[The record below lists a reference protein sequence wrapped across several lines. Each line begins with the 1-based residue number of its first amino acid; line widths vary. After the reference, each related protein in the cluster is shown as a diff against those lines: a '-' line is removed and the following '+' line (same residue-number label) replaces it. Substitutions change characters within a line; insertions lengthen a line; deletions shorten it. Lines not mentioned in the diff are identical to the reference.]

1 MSLRAGGPVTEVA
14 APDAAGFRPPRTW
27 LMMGHKAGDNSQI
40 LALAEGLG
48 WPFEI
53 KRLVYRRSELVT
65 NLLAGPTLKGLVR
78 EKSSPLEPPW
88 PELIISA
95 GRRNEPLIRW
105 IQTRVGSR
113 ERIKLVHV
121 GRPWALHECYDLIV
135 TTPQYRL
142 PRKPNILHNEL
153 PLHRVSA
160 ERLREAGERW
170 ADRLARLP
178 RPHVAVMVGGNAGP
192 YNFDRENGALL
203 GYWASRMAREL
214 SGSLLVTTS
223 ARTPRKALRALEAQ
237 IEVPA
242 FVYRWRPGDPD
253 NPYFAFLAL
262 AERLI
267 VTCDSMSMLAEA
279 CSTGKPVFI
288 FDLLRGPRSRRPPVP
303 PDAAIRGRSLR
314 ERLADFHPRPV
325 IYRIGMAI
333 GPKRL
338 TRDVTLIH
346 ARQVEAGR
354 AAWLGEP
361 WPEGRNPPPMRD
373 LERAVAAVRALFGAD
388 GRPLPPPPELAR
400 IPRGG
405 SLMPELYQRL
415 FQ

>member
-1 MSLRAGGPVTEVA
+1 MNDRANPPATTGAEPVGA
-14 APDAAGFRPPRTW
+14 KFRPPRTW

-40 LALAEGLG
+40 LALAEALG

-53 KRLVYRRSELVT
+53 KKLVYRRSELLT
-65 NLLAGPTLKGLVR
+65 NLLAGPTLMGLVA

-88 PELIISA
+88 PELVISA

-105 IQTRVGSR
+105 IQTRAGSR

-153 PLHRVSA
+153 PLHRVRP
-160 ERLREAGERW
+160 ERLREAGDAW
-170 ADRLARLP
+170 AGRLTHLP
-178 RPHVAVMVGGNAGP
+178 RPYIAVMVGGNAGP

-203 GYWASRMAREL
+203 GYWASRMARECG
-214 SGSLLVTTS
+214 GSLLVTTS
-223 ARTPRKALRALEAQ
+223 ARTPKKALAALEAQ
-237 IEVPA
+237 IDVPA
-242 FVYRWRPGDPD
+242 FVYRWRPGDRD

-288 FDLLRGPRSRRPPVP
+288 FDLLRGRHSRRPPIP
-303 PDAAIRGRSLR
+303 ADARIRGRSLF
-314 ERLADFHPRPV
+314 ERLLDFHPRPV

-333 GPKRL
+333 GPRRL
-338 TRDVTLIH
+338 TRDVTLILSH
-346 ARQVEAGR
+346 QVNAGR
-354 AAWLGEP
+354 AAWLGEE
-361 WPEGRNPPPMRD
+361 WPADRNPPATQD
-373 LERAVAAVRALFGAD
+373 LERAAAAVRALFGPD